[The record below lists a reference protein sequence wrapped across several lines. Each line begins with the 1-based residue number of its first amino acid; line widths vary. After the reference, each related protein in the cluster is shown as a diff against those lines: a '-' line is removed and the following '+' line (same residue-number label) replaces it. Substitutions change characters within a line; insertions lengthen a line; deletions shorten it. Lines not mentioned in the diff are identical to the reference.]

1 MVPTRRLA
9 VRALSAAQAAAVEQM
24 LASCWRGA
32 NRQAEPV
39 VLGALRLDH
48 SPRAC
53 IRVSWPGFAPQG
65 PGLRNLLADARS
77 SGASRAAAGALQ
89 CCWHHHG
96 RQLRGPLFQAGAPN
110 CGSFRLPRPP
120 LITPQQRAMAAS
132 AATENRLLL
141 ALADASGSGNT
152 AEVSR
157 LLDAGA
163 SVNGMWPTPV
173 SAIREELQ
181 VVPRRNGQGSC

>member
-9 VRALSAAQAAAVEQM
+9 VRALAAAQAAAAEQM
-24 LASCWRGA
+24 LASCWRSS

-39 VLGALRLDH
+39 VFGALRLGH
-48 SPRAC
+48 APRPS

-77 SGASRAAAGALQ
+77 SGASLAAAGALH
-89 CCWHHHG
+89 CCLRRHA
-96 RQLRGPLFQAGAPN
+96 RQLCGPLSQAGASN
-110 CGSFRLPRPP
+110 CGALSLLRPP
-120 LITPQQRAMAAS
+120 LITPKPRGMAT
-132 AATENRLLL
+132 AATTEDELHF
-141 ALADASGSGNT
+141 ALAAACASGNT

-163 SVNGMWPTPV
+163 PMDEMRPTEV
-173 SAIREELQ
+173 SAAPDEL
-181 VVPRRNGQGSC
+181 